1 MKKNSLLLAVAV
13 AAAGFAAPA
22 AAQLSS
28 SAVYAGVQYGRM
40 HYTNVCAGAADCDDR
55 SNAGGA
61 FLGLQFSRYFAIE
74 GALQDLGHATIGGG
88 NVKTKAAEAD
98 LVMNLPLYR
107 GFGLIGRVGV
117 FHANMKG
124 ETHSEN
130 TDGAT
135 FGWGAQYDFSSGF
148 ALRTEWQRH
157 PDLGGGG
164 FGAKTDVDS
173 INLGLRVRFR

>member
-1 MKKNSLLLAVAV
+1 MKKNKLLLAAAV

-28 SAVYAGVQYGRM
+28 SAIYAGVQYGRM
-40 HYTNVCAGAADCDDR
+40 HYNNVCQGVAACEDR

-61 FLGLQFSRYFAIE
+61 FLGLQFSRYMALE
-74 GALQDLGHATIGGG
+74 GALQDLGHASVAGG

-98 LVMNLPLYR
+98 LVVNFPLYR
-107 GFGLIGRVGV
+107 GFGLLGRVGV

-130 TDGAT
+130 TDGVT

-148 ALRTEWQRH
+148 ALRAEWQRH
-157 PDLGGGG
+157 PKLGGGG
-164 FGAKTDVDS
+164 FGAETDVDS
-173 INLGLRVRFR
+173 INLGALVRFR

>member
-1 MKKNSLLLAVAV
+1 MTKNRLLI
-13 AAAGFAAPA
+13 AAACAAACFAGPA
-22 AAQLSS
+22 AAQLST
-28 SAVYAGVQYGRM
+28 SAVYAGAQYGRM
-40 HYTNVCAGAADCDDR
+40 HYTNVCAGSAACEDR
-55 SNAGGA
+55 SNAGGV
-61 FLGLQFSRYFAIE
+61 FIGLQFSRYFAIE
-74 GALQDLGHATIGGG
+74 GALQDLGHASIAGG

-98 LVMNLPLYR
+98 LVANLPLYR

-124 ETHSEN
+124 ETHAEN
-130 TDGAT
+130 KDGVT

-173 INLGLRVRFR
+173 INLGLLVRFR